1 MQARIKPHLDLKPS
15 RCVVACL
22 SAITFPSNKNVG
34 FDCHAAPGGPALR
47 RPGLLTLLFFWC
59 CELLF
64 LVGIRLEE
72 RVEVAHREVVAPD
85 DPHVGDGLTVFIQ
98 SLDGCDDVVEVLLG
112 EAAAVD
118 GEADDV
124 GQLCQIGRA
133 SCRGR
138 V

>member
-1 MQARIKPHLDLKPS
+1 MLDS
-15 RCVVACL
+15 TVTQRREA
-22 SAITFPSNKNVG
+22 
-34 FDCHAAPGGPALR
+34 PALR
-47 RPGLLTLLFFWC
+47 RPGLLTLLFFWY

-118 GEADDV
+118 GEAD
-124 GQLCQIGRA
+124 
-133 SCRGR
+133 S
-138 V
+138 